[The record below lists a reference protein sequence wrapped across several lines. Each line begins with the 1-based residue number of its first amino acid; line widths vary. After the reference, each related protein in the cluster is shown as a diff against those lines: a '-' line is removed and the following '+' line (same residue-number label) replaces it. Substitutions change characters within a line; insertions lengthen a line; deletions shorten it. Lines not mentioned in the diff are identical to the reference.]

1 MSLHVCGKR
10 LRNDCEATAKRLRSE
25 CVHLGENQLFAS
37 NKRDSH
43 AQLAASA
50 KACRASCRAS
60 CRSVQ
65 KRAEASCIMCTLLA
79 TRSNDTRALCAVS
92 RSWAKLPPDVLKQLS
107 ATMFVHKSAV
117 LMKSLKFTYVSE
129 ITSWDMSRT
138 SYLRVC
144 STLPTSFLWACDRD
158 VSGRN
163 PYRDYCLSKFG
174 NSVRD
179 RYQIDSDRGSGITL
193 GRALG
198 MLPQMSDITCDFY
211 RDDL

>member
-1 MSLHVCGKR
+1 MSLHVCAKR
-10 LRNDCEATAKRLRSE
+10 LRSDCKATAKRLHVCANRLCCL
-25 CVHLGENQLFAS
+25 CVHLGEKQLFVS
-37 NKRDSH
+37 NKRDSSPTH

-50 KACRASCRAS
+50 R
-60 CRSVQ
+60 RS
-65 KRAEASCIMCTLLA
+65 AEACIMCTL

-92 RSWAKLPPDVLKQLS
+92 RNWSKLPPDVLKQLS
-107 ATMFVHKSAV
+107 ATMFVHKTAV

-138 SYLRVC
+138 SYLRVFT
-144 STLPTSFLWACDRD
+144 TLPTSFLWECDRD
-158 VSGRN
+158 VIGRN